1 MRNFTKPAAALLAL
15 SLIAGC
21 TQSPRGENPYPPV
34 PAPVAE
40 IIPKPPV
47 TAEALMWQPGHWD
60 WNGSGYVWAGGQYV
74 PARGHGN
81 LWVPGWWSRS
91 DAGWVWQPAHWT
103 S

>member
-1 MRNFTKPAAALLAL
+1 MKHPAIAAALLGAAWIL
-15 SLIAGC
+15 AGC
-21 TQSPRGENPYPPV
+21 VPDSPPPPPP
-34 PAPVAE
+34 PAPVVE
-40 IIPKPPV
+40 TMPLPPV
-47 TAEALMWQPGHWD
+47 SASPLIWQPGHWD
-60 WNGSGYVWAGGQYV
+60 WNGSGYVWARGQYV